1 MILKNH
7 ILAKAVLL
15 MVLMTSCSQ
24 EDNLLKEPTIDPN
37 THNGQEE
44 IISLSNGNVVEKRDG
59 FVFYEGDIGLTAEQF
74 NNLRESGNIHGC
86 WRL

>member
-24 EDNLLKEPTIDPN
+24 EDNLKKIIFLKSQQSIQTLITDKKRLFLFQMGTLLRKEMVSFFTK
-37 THNGQEE
+37 E
-44 IISLSNGNVVEKRDG
+44 I
-59 FVFYEGDIGLTAEQF
+59 FV
-74 NNLRESGNIHGC
+74 
-86 WRL
+86 